1 MPVLIVI
8 DQPPYGRWDGRESLD
23 MAFALAAFDKPVSL
37 LFRGSGVFWL
47 LSNQAGAAIDQKTV
61 SSNLGAAPVFGVENL
76 YADARALT
84 TWPTETMLIPDIKV
98 ITPDPDF
105 YRSFTQVIQ
114 P

>member
-76 YADARALT
+76 YADARVVDERDHWIALQHRGSRIVGAAN
-84 TWPTETMLIPDIKV
+84 E
-98 ITPDPDF
+98 
-105 YRSFTQVIQ
+105 RRQ
-114 P
+114 